1 MFLRFNNLFSPE
13 DAITSGSDGEL
24 SAESILAALNEKG
37 DADDESANDDE
48 NDTTLNQKKETKEK
62 STENKDDETKEE
74 VDELAELEEELKEP
88 TDDDLELKTPVNR
101 RALKADYPDIFKK
114 HPGLESTIYR
124 ERAYTELLPTIKDA
138 QEALSS
144 LQTLER
150 FEKDLKLGNTADI
163 MTAVKADDANAFAK
177 LVDNYLPN
185 LLKVDRNAH
194 DHVISNVTKDIVE
207 AMLVFGKEK
216 EDKDIQ
222 TAASILYQFMFN
234 STKWQPKQN
243 LSVDEV
249 VNDSVAREREKLK
262 NERSEFESNKQKESI
277 GKVMT
282 SVNNQVKS
290 TIEKSIDSKD
300 EMTPFVKSKAI
311 DEVLSKASS
320 LLEKDSRFQLIVKQL
335 QDKAGKEK
343 FSDEAMNRIR
353 STYLNKY
360 KSVLLPIIK
369 SVRAEALKGSVKK
382 IKSDEP
388 INDTT
393 ERANRD
399 STVRNDNRGN
409 NKNDASKPLPG
420 ESSSDFLI
428 RRAR

>member
-1 MFLRFNNLFSPE
+1 MFPRFNNIFSPE
-13 DAITSGSDGEL
+13 DANAGGVLESEL
-24 SAESILAALNEKG
+24 SSDEILKALGETNENN
-37 DADDESANDDE
+37 DEGETSPDE
-48 NDTTLNQKKETKEK
+48 KKETKEK
-62 STENKDDETKEE
+62 VDDTETESKEE
-74 VDELAELEEELKEP
+74 IDELAELEEELKEP

-101 RALKADYPDIFKK
+101 RALKTDYPDIFKK

-138 QEALSS
+138 QEALQS
-144 LQTLER
+144 LQTLES
-150 FEKDLKLGNTADI
+150 FEKDLKLGNTTDI
-163 MTAVKADDANAFAK
+163 MAAVKADDENAFAK

-185 LLKVDRNAH
+185 LAKVDKNAH

-207 AMLVFGKEK
+207 AMLLFGKEK
-216 EDKDIQ
+216 DDKDIQ
-222 TAASILYQFMFN
+222 TAASVLYQFMFN
-234 STKWQPKQN
+234 STKWAPKQK

-249 VNDSVAREREKLK
+249 VNSSIAKEREELNKQK
-262 NERSEFESNKQKESI
+262 SDFESSKQKESI

-300 EMTPFVKSKAI
+300 QMTPFVKSKAI
-311 DEVLSKASS
+311 DEVLSKASG
-320 LLEKDSRFQLIVKQL
+320 LLEKDTRFQQIVKQL

-343 FSDEAMNRIR
+343 FSEESLNRIR
-353 STYLNKY
+353 STYLSKY
-360 KSVLLPIIK
+360 KAILLPIIK
-369 SVRAEALKGSVKK
+369 AVKAEALKGSVKK
-382 IKSDEP
+382 VIKDNEE

-399 STVRNDNRGN
+399 SAVRNDNRGN

-420 ESSSDFLI
+420 ESSADFLM

>member
-1 MFLRFNNLFSPE
+1 MFRRFNNLLSPE
-13 DAITSGSDGEL
+13 DSGTGTLETSEL
-24 SAESILAALNEKG
+24 SSDEILKALGETN
-37 DADDESANDDE
+37 DESNNAE
-48 NDTTLNQKKETKEK
+48 GETTPIEKE
-62 STENKDDETKEE
+62 ETKEE
-74 VDELAELEEELKEP
+74 VKDDKVEDKEKVDELAELEEELKEP
-88 TDDDLELKTPVNR
+88 TEDDLELKTPVNR

-150 FEKDLKLGNTADI
+150 FEKDLKLGNTTDI

-185 LLKVDRNAH
+185 LAKVDKNAH
-194 DHVISNVTKDIVE
+194 DHVISNVAKDIVE

-216 EDKDIQ
+216 EDTDIQ
-222 TAASILYQFMFN
+222 AAASVMYQFMFN
-234 STKWQPKQN
+234 STKWQPKQK

-249 VNDSVAREREKLK
+249 VNDSIAREREELNKQ
-262 NERSEFESNKQKESI
+262 RTEFESSKQKESI

-290 TIEKSIDSKD
+290 TIEKSIDAKD
-300 EMTPFVKSKAI
+300 QMTPFVKSKAI
-311 DEVLSKASS
+311 DEVLSKASG
-320 LLEKDSRFQLIVKQL
+320 LLEKDTRFQQIVKQL

-360 KSVLLPIIK
+360 KAILLPIIK
-369 SVRAEALKGSVKK
+369 AVRAEALKGSVKK
-382 IKSDEP
+382 VSKDTE

-399 STVRNDNRGN
+399 SAVRKSNSSN
-409 NKNDASKPLPG
+409 NDASKPLPG
-420 ESSSDFLI
+420 ESSSDFLM

>member
-1 MFLRFNNLFSPE
+1 MFPRFNNLLSPE
-13 DAITSGSDGEL
+13 DSGTGTLETSEL
-24 SAESILAALNEKG
+24 SADEILKALGDKDDNTDNGEGEVSSDEKEETEKESE
-37 DADDESANDDE
+37 E
-48 NDTTLNQKKETKEK
+48 NKETKP
-62 STENKDDETKEE
+62 EE

-101 RALKADYPDIFKK
+101 RALKTDYPDIFKK

-124 ERAYTELLPTIKDA
+124 ERAYTELLPTIQDA
-138 QEALSS
+138 KEALSS

-150 FEKDLKLGNTADI
+150 FEQDLKVGNTTDI
-163 MTAVKADDANAFAK
+163 MQAVKADDEKAFAK

-185 LLKVDRNAH
+185 LAKVDRNAH

-216 EDKDIQ
+216 DDKDIQ
-222 TAASILYQFMFN
+222 AAASVLYQFMFN
-234 STKWQPKQN
+234 STKWTPKQQ
-243 LSVDEV
+243 LSVDEI
-249 VNDSVAREREKLK
+249 VNDSVAKEREELNKQK
-262 NERSEFESNKQKESI
+262 QEFESSKQKESF

-300 EMTPFVKSKAI
+300 QMTPFVKSKAI
-311 DEVLSKASS
+311 DEVLTKASS
-320 LLEKDSRFQLIVKQL
+320 LLDKDTRFQQIVKQL

-343 FSDEAMNRIR
+343 FSDDSLNRIR
-353 STYLNKY
+353 ATYLNKY
-360 KSVLLPIIK
+360 KAILLPIIK
-369 SVRAEALKGSVKK
+369 SVRQEALKGSVKK
-382 IKSDEP
+382 VHQKDEP
-388 INDTT
+388 NDTT

-399 STVRNDNRGN
+399 SAVRNNNSGN

-428 RRAR
+428 RRARG